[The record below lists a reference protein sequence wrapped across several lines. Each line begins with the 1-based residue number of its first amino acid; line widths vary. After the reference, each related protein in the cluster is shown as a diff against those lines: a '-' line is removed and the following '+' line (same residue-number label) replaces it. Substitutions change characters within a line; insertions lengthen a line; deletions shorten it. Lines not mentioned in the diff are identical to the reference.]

1 MDMKNTVIL
10 LIFLI
15 SILGLLLGVYCTDD
29 SATATDHHNN
39 FERIYEN
46 ANSILTITLE
56 KKENN
61 NINDNFT

>member
-39 FERIYEN
+39 FEIYEN
-46 ANSILTITLE
+46 NNSILTITLE
-56 KKENN
+56 KKRK
-61 NINDNFT
+61 